1 MRDIVITIDDDRRA
15 AAPRNVGIICDNSDV
30 RISFSIATGSG
41 FNTAEPIFAIFVT
54 DRGELPAV
62 SFTGGSVIAPVFGA
76 EDGAYVR
83 IGLCQGEIKTS
94 SYATLH
100 LLGSAHSVAHGA
112 SADPH
117 ADEYARVLDE
127 LTEADKVLVER
138 ASDGYRG
145 AALISALAAL
155 IGGGGGTA
163 ELVIVTYGDT
173 TPGLYASLTAALEE
187 DKLIVLLKDGA
198 ISTDLKAAND
208 ALTWSVPWADSI
220 GVWRYTLSSA
230 GVWSTDSEAG
240 VRLYQGTQ
248 QGGKYMAVSALTGA
262 VGPTAP
268 DTQPTENSSKLLTSG
283 GAFAALDK
291 KVSKEAG
298 KGLSTNDFDNEARRK
313 VDAIPADPHYSPEI
327 YDAIYG
333 VTEHDDIV
341 DAYEEKKLVRLI
353 YNGEVYYLRECSQ
366 YGATFAAAQ
375 SDYMTSIVQ
384 LSREGESWL
393 TYVEENVAQDD
404 IVTVISPAST
414 DTDIPTAKAVYN
426 AVQTPLVVIAT
437 DGAVTQALDAG
448 KIYVFSGDLTALTIT
463 FNAPVTGQLSQYHF
477 VFVSGATAPTVTL
490 PNSVQMPDDWA
501 VETNTRYE
509 IDILD
514 GYGLASRWEVPEK

>member
-1 MRDIVITIDDDRRA
+1 MRDIVITIDADRRA

-94 SYATLH
+94 SPATLH

-117 ADEYARVLDE
+117 ADEYARVIDE
-127 LTEADKVLVER
+127 LTEDDKILVER

-173 TPGLYASLTAALEE
+173 TAGLYASLTAALAE
-187 DKLIVLLKDGA
+187 DKLIILAKDGVLTA
-198 ISTDLKAAND
+198 SLKAGND

-220 GVWRYTLSSA
+220 GVWRYSLSSA

-248 QGGKYMAVSALTGA
+248 QGGKYMAVSALTGT

-268 DTQPTENSSKLLTSG
+268 DTEPTANSLKLLTSG

-291 KVSKEAG
+291 KVTKEQG
-298 KGLSTNDFDNEARRK
+298 KGLSTNDYDAEAKAK
-313 VDAIPADPHYSPEI
+313 VDAIPADPHYDAGTF
-327 YDAIYG
+327 DAIYG
-333 VTEHDDIV
+333 VTTWAEFV
-341 DAYEEKKLVRLI
+341 
-353 YNGEVYYLRECSQ
+353 S
-366 YGATFAAAQ
+366 
-375 SDYMTSIVQ
+375 
-384 LSREGESWL
+384 
-393 TYVEENVAQDD
+393 
-404 IVTVISPAST
+404 
-414 DTDIPTAKAVYN
+414 
-426 AVQTPLVVIAT
+426 AVQAGKSIKVVDGINYGWADIIDIDHEYASFVIISGEDYGTLWCEFGNNDGVNEWSAWRGDALVPESILQTALATKQDKTAQVEITT

-448 KIYVFSGDLTALTIT
+448 KIYLFSGDLTSLTIT
-463 FNAPVTGQLSQYHF
+463 LNAPASGQLPQYHF
-477 VFVSGATAPTVTL
+477 IFTAGATAPTVTL

-501 VETNTRYE
+501 VDAHTRYE
-509 IDILD
+509 IDILN
-514 GYGLASRWEVPEK
+514 GYGLASSWEVIQK